1 MGTISTAPIC
11 SAGPEVY
18 MKCWF
23 FLPAPVCPYVV
34 NKQQE
39 KCVKWTH
46 WSDLDDDVGKKSNT
60 SGILKFFMV
69 VGTHL
74 CKMATLLCH
83 PRLSR
88 PLNVSRQIG
97 GNHEIPLVFVSLAH
111 SSSSRTVGGSENQ
124 GGEGASINVLG
135 IICPQLVEI
144 GLTDPPNLG
153 ANPRHPRL
161 LQL

>member
-1 MGTISTAPIC
+1 MGTIYTAPIC

-18 MKCWF
+18 EMLVFPPCTS
-23 FLPAPVCPYVV
+23 LPIV
-34 NKQQE
+34 NKQQV

-46 WSDLDDDVGKKSNT
+46 WSDLDDDVGKKKSNT

-111 SSSSRTVGGSENQ
+111 SSSSRTVGGW
-124 GGEGASINVLG
+124 GGASINVLG
-135 IICPQLVEI
+135 IICPQLSEI

-153 ANPRHPRL
+153 ANPRHHRL
-161 LQL
+161 QQLWKSYS

>member
-1 MGTISTAPIC
+1 MGTSSTAPIC
-11 SAGPEVY
+11 SAGPELRIWNV
-18 MKCWF
+18 KF
-23 FLPAPVCPYVV
+23 FSPPVCPYIV

-88 PLNVSRQIG
+88 PFNVSRQIG

-124 GGEGASINVLG
+124 GGGASINVLG

-153 ANPRHPRL
+153 ANPQQPRL

>member
-1 MGTISTAPIC
+1 MLIFPPCTSLPI
-11 SAGPEVY
+11 
-18 MKCWF
+18 
-23 FLPAPVCPYVV
+23 V

-97 GNHEIPLVFVSLAH
+97 GNHEIPLVFVSLG
-111 SSSSRTVGGSENQ
+111 SRV
-124 GGEGASINVLG
+124 
-135 IICPQLVEI
+135 LVE
-144 GLTDPPNLG
+144 
-153 ANPRHPRL
+153 
-161 LQL
+161 LQLRVRYTEGSLTFSHNHSIWIIKSVIDRELANAVQGIGYQGHWMSRDKLVETIKFTSFSLA

>member
-1 MGTISTAPIC
+1 MYLYAQEVTHNKNCIAFYTHVVCECRQMDSKNRLQNTQIITSVKGKLGQVQLPQYAPP
-11 SAGPEVY
+11 GL
-18 MKCWF
+18 KCIWNVKF
-23 FLPAPVCPYVV
+23 FSPPVCPYIV

-83 PRLSR
+83 PSLSR
-88 PLNVSRQIG
+88 PFNVSRQIG
-97 GNHEIPLVFVSLAH
+97 GNHEIPLVFVSLG
-111 SSSSRTVGGSENQ
+111 SS
-124 GGEGASINVLG
+124 
-135 IICPQLVEI
+135 QL
-144 GLTDPPNLG
+144 
-153 ANPRHPRL
+153 
-161 LQL
+161 